1 MKANRRS
8 AASFSSKVD
17 DVTFAVCLS
26 SVALALAA
34 FAGSAAAGEPR
45 VGNPVNTS
53 VSQQPAAGT
62 FTGAYVNGMP
72 VYRLP
77 TISVSASRATATAT
91 IEQETGRA
99 QASAAGGGAGKQPD
113 RTTLGVRRSA

>member
-8 AASFSSKVD
+8 AASFRNKVD
-17 DVTFAVCLS
+17 DVAFAVCLS

-34 FAGSAAAGEPR
+34 FAGSAAAGEPGA
-45 VGNPVNTS
+45 GNPVNTI
-53 VSQQPAAGT
+53 VSQQPAAAA

-77 TISVSASRATATAT
+77 TIRVSANRATATAT

-113 RTTLGVRRSA
+113 RTTLGVRRPA